1 MSPAS
6 AVPAP
11 VPTPAPAAL
20 SAFLRGVE
28 RRGAVFAELQSGDA
42 DAGDAALASAM
53 RLFRA
58 DAGGL
63 ALSDWPRHFWTQLL
77 AQPQLRRHTA
87 VAIPIEVTDRLAEL
101 GGGPRAALL
110 LRLAAGLDESL
121 AARVLD
127 VAQPSYRLALQRALP
142 HHPDG
147 RADPESWQRLRAQVH
162 HRIKTLPPE
171 RLTRLAQAREAAQL
185 VTAPLPSASAPRE
198 SAVPPRR
205 SLLLVLW
212 TLLAVCVLAL
222 VASFLPATRPL
233 FLLGAAGAPPR
244 ALPEEAPE
252 ARYDVTAG
260 LVSHRDFALLAD
272 PQAALA
278 EDLAF
283 TSWLAGSGQAAAP
296 GPDPDAL
303 AGVVEPVALVDPDGP
318 ATDVTDRPG
327 EASHAPQ

>member
-1 MSPAS
+1 MSPAT
-6 AVPAP
+6 AVT
-11 VPTPAPAAL
+11 VPAPAAL

-53 RLFRA
+53 RSFRA
-58 DAGGL
+58 DA
-63 ALSDWPRHFWTQLL
+63 AARAMTDWPRQFWTQLL

-121 AARVLD
+121 AAQVLG

-147 RADPESWQRLRAQVH
+147 RADPDAWQRLRAQVH

-185 VTAPLPSASAPRE
+185 TPAPASASTAAPQ

-205 SLLLVLW
+205 ALLAVLW
-212 TLLAVCVLAL
+212 TLLAICALAL
-222 VASFLPATRPL
+222 LASFLPLTQS
-233 FLLGAAGAPPR
+233 LLLRGDTAGAPPR
-244 ALPEEAPE
+244 VLPDEPPE
-252 ARYDVTAG
+252 ARYDAAAG
-260 LVSHRDFALLAD
+260 LVSHRDFARLAD

-278 EDLAF
+278 DDLAF
-283 TSWLAGSGQAAAP
+283 NSWLAGSGQVEAS
-296 GPDPDAL
+296 GIVGGAL
-303 AGVVEPVALVDPDGP
+303 ATALEPVALAVPEGP
-318 ATDVTDRPG
+318 AVDDPG
-327 EASHAPQ
+327 QPSEASHAPR